1 MGKQNVLLMQL
12 RPTENRSTVPE
23 PSSRGSCVEL
33 VLLLVADPRL
43 CRGGR
48 GGIACVHRHST
59 RRIGGA
65 MQRVL
70 WGVMSVRGRSEE
82 DLVCDL
88 EMEME
93 PRDATAGGED
103 LDDVRQM

>member
-1 MGKQNVLLMQL
+1 
-12 RPTENRSTVPE
+12 
-23 PSSRGSCVEL
+23 
-33 VLLLVADPRL
+33 
-43 CRGGR
+43 
-48 GGIACVHRHST
+48 
-59 RRIGGA
+59 

-103 LDDVRQM
+103 LDDVRQMCFRFQARTIAVRLCFRSHSGR

>member
-1 MGKQNVLLMQL
+1 
-12 RPTENRSTVPE
+12 
-23 PSSRGSCVEL
+23 
-33 VLLLVADPRL
+33 
-43 CRGGR
+43 
-48 GGIACVHRHST
+48 
-59 RRIGGA
+59 

-103 LDDVRQM
+103 LDDVGQL